1 MEQKRYVIGVDYGTD
16 SCRVLIVDG
25 SDGRELASAVS
36 LYSRWKKG
44 LYCDA
49 QNQRYRQHPLDYLEA
64 LEDAVHRA
72 LTSVP
77 EDLSGKIGAL
87 AFDTTGSTPV
97 LTDRAGVPLSLTPA
111 FSEDP
116 DAMFILWKDHTAIR
130 EAEQINVLAKAGPI
144 DYTCYS
150 GGIYSAEW
158 VWAKVLHILNTNPKV
173 AHKAYA
179 WIEHCDWMGAVL
191 TGRIQPEQVLRG
203 RCAAGH
209 KGLWNSSW
217 GGWPPASFFD
227 KLFPGAGRYAEH
239 MSNDTHTAE
248 EIVGGLCPEWAKRL
262 GLSEGIPVAVGAI
275 DAHMGAVGAGIRPGV
290 LTRIMGTSTC
300 DIAVCPV
307 EEIGNRPIRGIC
319 GQVNGSVL
327 PAFIGLEAGQSAFGD
342 IYAWFCDLMMW
353 PIREL
358 SLGDDSLVTT
368 IISRLSEQA
377 ETIRPEDSSLL
388 ALDWLNGRRTPDA
401 NQMLQGAIMGL
412 TLGTSAP
419 MIFRALIEAS
429 AFGSKAIVD
438 RFIREGVFIESILA
452 VGGVAVKSPVVMQ
465 ILCDVLGMPIRV
477 VKNKQVCALGAAMC
491 AAVAAG
497 IHPTLEQAQEA
508 MGVKEY
514 VNYTPNEAYRS
525 LYDRQYA
532 RYLDFGCFVEH
543 DNFLK

>member
-1 MEQKRYVIGVDYGTD
+1 MEKRKYVIGVDYGTD

-25 SDGRELASAVS
+25 LDGQEIASAVS
-36 LYSRWKKG
+36 FYPRWKQG

-49 QNQRYRQHPLDYLEA
+49 RSQRYRQHPLDYLET
-64 LEDAVHRA
+64 LEDAVRKA
-72 LTSVP
+72 VASVP
-77 EDLSGKIGAL
+77 EDQSWEISAL

-97 LTDRAGVPLSLTPA
+97 LTNRDGVPLSLTPA
-111 FSEDP
+111 FAEEP
-116 DAMFILWKDHTAIR
+116 DAMFVLWKDHTAIR
-130 EAEQINVLAKAGPI
+130 EAEQINAMARASAT

-158 VWAKVLHILNTNPKV
+158 VWAKVLHILKTNPKV
-173 AHKAYA
+173 ARNAYA
-179 WIEHCDWMGAVL
+179 WIEHCDWMGALL
-191 TGRIQPEQVLRG
+191 TGRLQPELVSRG

-209 KGLWNSSW
+209 KGLWHSSW

-227 KLFPGAGRYAEH
+227 ALLPGAGRYVERMA
-239 MSNDTHTAE
+239 SDTHTAE
-248 EIVGGLCPEWAKRL
+248 EIVGGLCPEWADRL
-262 GLSEGIPVAVGAI
+262 GLPEGIPVAVGAI

-307 EEIGNRPIRGIC
+307 EEIGDRPIRGIC

-327 PAFIGLEAGQSAFGD
+327 PVFVGLEAGQSAFGD
-342 IYAWFCDLMMW
+342 VYAWFCDLLMW

-358 SLGDDSLVTT
+358 SLGNEELVPV

-377 ETIRPEDSSLL
+377 GTIHPEESSLM

-401 NQMLQGAIMGL
+401 NQLLQGAITGL

-419 MIFRALIEAS
+419 MIFRALIEAT
-429 AFGSKAIVD
+429 AFGSRAIVD
-438 RFIREGVFIESILA
+438 RFIREGVDIQSILA

-465 ILCDVLGMPIRV
+465 ILSDVLGMPIRV
-477 VKNKQVCALGAAMC
+477 VKNGQTCALGAAMC

-497 IHPTLEQAQEA
+497 IHSSVEQAQDA
-508 MGVKEY
+508 MGIKEY
-514 VNYTPNEAYRS
+514 VDYVPNVEYRG

-532 RYLDFGCFVEH
+532 RYLDLGHFVEH
-543 DNFLK
+543 TLNK

>member
-1 MEQKRYVIGVDYGTD
+1 MEKRKYVIGVDYGTD

-25 SDGRELASAVS
+25 FDGQEIASAVRF
-36 LYSRWKKG
+36 YPRWKQG

-49 QNQRYRQHPLDYLEA
+49 RSQRYRQHPLDYLET
-64 LEDAVHRA
+64 LEDAVRKA
-72 LTSVP
+72 VASVP
-77 EDLSGKIGAL
+77 GDQSWEISAL

-97 LTDRAGVPLSLTPA
+97 LTNRDGVPLSLMPA
-111 FSEDP
+111 FAEEP
-116 DAMFILWKDHTAIR
+116 DAMFVLWKDHTAIR
-130 EAEQINVLAKAGPI
+130 EAEQINAMAKASAT

-158 VWAKVLHILNTNPKV
+158 VWAKVLHILKTNPKV
-173 AHKAYA
+173 ARNAYA
-179 WIEHCDWMGAVL
+179 WIEHCDWMGALL
-191 TGRIQPEQVLRG
+191 TGRLQPELVLRG

-209 KGLWNSSW
+209 KGLWHSSW

-227 KLFPGAGRYAEH
+227 AFLPGAGHFVERMA
-239 MSNDTHTAE
+239 SDTHTAE
-248 EIVGGLCPEWAKRL
+248 EIVGGLCPEWADRL
-262 GLSEGIPVAVGAI
+262 GLPEGIPVAVGAI

-307 EEIGNRPIRGIC
+307 EEIGDRPIRGIC

-327 PAFIGLEAGQSAFGD
+327 PVFVGLEAGQSAFGD
-342 IYAWFCDLMMW
+342 VYAWFCDLLMW

-358 SLGDDSLVTT
+358 SLGNEELVPV

-377 ETIRPEDSSLL
+377 ETIHPEESSLM

-401 NQMLQGAIMGL
+401 NQLLQGAITGL

-419 MIFRALIEAS
+419 MIFRALIEAT
-429 AFGSKAIVD
+429 AFGSRAIVD
-438 RFIREGVFIESILA
+438 RFIREGVKIQSILA

-465 ILCDVLGMPIRV
+465 ILSDVLGMPIRV
-477 VKNKQVCALGAAMC
+477 VKNGQTCALGAAMC

-497 IHPTLEQAQEA
+497 IHSSVEQAQDA
-508 MGVKEY
+508 MGIKEY
-514 VNYTPNEAYRS
+514 VDYVPNVEYRS

-532 RYLDFGCFVEH
+532 RYLDLGHFVEQTF
-543 DNFLK
+543 NK